1 MRLPAAGMISR
12 GIFSGHE
19 GRREKDHE
27 HEKNIRGPR
36 AR

>member
-1 MRLPAAGMISR
+1 MRLQAAGMISED
-12 GIFSGHE
+12 IFRRHE

-27 HEKNIRGPR
+27 YEQNIRGPR